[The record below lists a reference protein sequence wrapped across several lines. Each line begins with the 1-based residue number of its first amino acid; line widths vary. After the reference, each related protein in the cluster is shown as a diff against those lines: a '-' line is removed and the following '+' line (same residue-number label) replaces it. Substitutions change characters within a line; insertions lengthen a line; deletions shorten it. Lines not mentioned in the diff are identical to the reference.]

1 MKQVVNK
8 EGFLFN
14 PSQLISLYE
23 LDGSN
28 IGLSVIYRFYA
39 GTNEMN
45 RPITFDGNEYM
56 AFPVFAEGFEM
67 DGKGSL
73 PRPKIS
79 VSNINGFISN
89 IILQNEN
96 IIGAVF
102 KRIRVY
108 ARFLDAVNFPNGK
121 NPYGT
126 PDPEAG
132 YTPDIFYINRKANE
146 NAQVVQFELISQ
158 IELENV
164 SLPRRTILASICPF
178 RFRDPAS
185 CGYAG
190 APLTDVNNKSFT
202 LGYGFTL
209 TDEGE
214 YDPSAT
220 YNEGSYVY
228 IESEMIKTLGEITL
242 YVCKANGVTGIENGP
257 LKKPENWLVDACSK
271 STLGCKIHFPNGT
284 LPFGGFPGVGR
295 ATYTYLTR

>member
-1 MKQVVNK
+1 MKQIVNK

-14 PSQLISLYE
+14 PSQLLSLYE

-28 IGLSVIYRFYA
+28 IGLSVVYRFYA

-45 RPITFDGNEYM
+45 KPVVFNGNEYT

-79 VSNINGFISN
+79 VSNINGFISK
-89 IILQNEN
+89 IILQNED

-108 ARFLDAVNFPNGK
+108 ARFLDAVNFPDGK

-126 PDPEAG
+126 PDPDAG
-132 YTPDIFYINRKANE
+132 YEPDVFYVNRKAVE
-146 NAQVVQFELISQ
+146 NSQVVQFELTSQ

-164 SLPRRTILASICPF
+164 SLPNRSILALICPF
-178 RFRDPAS
+178 RFRDPSS

-190 APLTDVNNKSFT
+190 QPVTDVNNKSFT
-202 LGYGFTL
+202 LGYGLTL
-209 TDEGE
+209 TNEGE
-214 YDPSAT
+214 YNEVTT
-220 YNEGSYVY
+220 YNQGSYVY
-228 IESEMIKTLGEITL
+228 IVSQMIKTFGETTY
-242 YVCKANGVTGIENGP
+242 YVCRTNGVTGIENGP
-257 LKKPENWLVDACSK
+257 LKNPANWLIDACSK
-271 STLGCKIHFPNGT
+271 NLLGCKIHFQNGV
-284 LPFGGFPGVGR
+284 LPFGGFPGVSR
-295 ATYTYLTR
+295 SAYTYITR